1 VNIPAQTLPLGTLG
15 IVLIHVEP
23 EALGK
28 TQGTIVLS
36 RCAALGCHAGRGVA
50 EEGKRNHS
58 SNCHDILVDRI
69 ECPQSDAERWSLSEP
84 HTEKRF
90 LKNAYQDHQDGQR
103 REVIVIID
111 RVVSP
116 SAISCHP
123 LILSPPV
130 IIIFVTIPSV
140 SPTRRAIV
148 MCLVSALAFAILV
161 SSDTSQ

>member
-1 VNIPAQTLPLGTLG
+1 MRSLGLPW
-15 IVLIHVEP
+15 P
-23 EALGK
+23 
-28 TQGTIVLS
+28 S
-36 RCAALGCHAGRGVA
+36 GRGVA

-58 SNCHDILVDRI
+58 STCHDILVDRI
-69 ECPQSDAERWSLSEP
+69 ECPQSDAERWSLSKP

-90 LKNAYQDHQDGQR
+90 LKNAYQDHQGGQR